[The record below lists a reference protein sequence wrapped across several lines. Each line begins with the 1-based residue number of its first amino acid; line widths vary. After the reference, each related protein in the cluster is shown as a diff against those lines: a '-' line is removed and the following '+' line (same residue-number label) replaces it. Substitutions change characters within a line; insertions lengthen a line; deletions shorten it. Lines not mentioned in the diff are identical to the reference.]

1 MIFMFLMAGS
11 VYLSVYAAINLPCHP
26 LLSALLAFAIY
37 FVTASLSTI
46 ITVFLSLLLGRTDKF
61 VLRKKIRYF
70 VREHTDEY
78 FRVLLGDGRIAV
90 IPVSEITETRT
101 DTKELCPYVEIEH
114 YNIGGWRKLLLLSV
128 YEDTLKYILYLPS
141 EDEP

>member
-1 MIFMFLMAGS
+1 MIFMLLMAGS
-11 VYLSVYAAINLPCHP
+11 VYLSVYALINLPCHP

-46 ITVFLSLLLGRTDKF
+46 IAVFLSLLLGRTDKL
-61 VLRKKIRYF
+61 VLRKKTRYF
-70 VREHTDEY
+70 VRGRTDEY
-78 FRVLLGDGRIAV
+78 FRVLLDDGAIAV

-101 DTKELCPYVEIEH
+101 DTEELCPYIEIEH

-128 YEDTLKYILYLPS
+128 YADRLKYILYTN
-141 EDEP
+141 DEIY

>member
-1 MIFMFLMAGS
+1 MFLMAGS

-37 FVTASLSTI
+37 FVTASLSII

-61 VLRKKIRYF
+61 VLRKKTRYF
-70 VREHTDEY
+70 VRERTDDY

-101 DTKELCPYVEIEH
+101 DTEELCPYIEIEH
-114 YNIGGWRKLLLLSV
+114 YNIGGWRKLFLLSV
-128 YEDTLKYILYLPS
+128 YTDRLKYILYTN
-141 EDEP
+141 DEIH

>member
-11 VYLSVYAAINLPCHP
+11 VYLSVYALINLPCHP

-61 VLRKKIRYF
+61 VLRKKTRYY
-70 VREHTDEY
+70 VRERTDEY
-78 FRVLLGDGRIAV
+78 FRVLLDNGKIAV

-101 DTKELCPYVEIEH
+101 DTEELCPYIEIEH
-114 YNIGGWRKLLLLSV
+114 YNIGGWRKLFLLSV
-128 YEDTLKYILYLPS
+128 YADRLKYILYTN
-141 EDEP
+141 DEIH

>member
-26 LLSALLAFAIY
+26 LLSALLAFVIY
-37 FVTASLSTI
+37 FVTASLSAI
-46 ITVFLSLLLGRTDKF
+46 IASSLSRLLGKTDKL
-61 VLRKKIRYF
+61 VLRKKTRYF
-70 VREHTDEY
+70 VRERAGDY
-78 FRVLLGDGRIAV
+78 FNVLLDNGGIAV

-101 DTKELCPYVEIEH
+101 DTEDLCPYIEIEH

-128 YEDTLKYILYLPS
+128 YEDTLKCILYTN
-141 EDEP
+141 DEIH

>member
-1 MIFMFLMAGS
+1 MFLMAGS
-11 VYLSVYAAINLPCHP
+11 VYLSVYALINLPCHP

-61 VLRKKIRYF
+61 VLRKKTRYF
-70 VREHTDEY
+70 VRERTDDY
-78 FRVLLGDGRIAV
+78 FRVLLDDGETAV

-101 DTKELCPYVEIEH
+101 DTEELCPYIEIEH
-114 YNIGGWRKLLLLSV
+114 YNIGGWRKLFLLSV
-128 YEDTLKYILYLPS
+128 YADRLKYILYTN
-141 EDEP
+141 DEIH

>member
-1 MIFMFLMAGS
+1 MFLMAGS

-26 LLSALLAFAIY
+26 LLSALLAFVIY

-46 ITVFLSLLLGRTDKF
+46 ITVFLSLLLGKTDKF
-61 VLRKKIRYF
+61 VLRKKTRYF

-78 FRVLLGDGRIAV
+78 FKVLLGDGSVAV
-90 IPVSEITETRT
+90 IPISEITETRT
-101 DTKELCPYVEIEH
+101 DTEELCPYIEIEH

-128 YEDTLKYILYLPS
+128 YEDTLKFILYTN
-141 EDEP
+141 DEIH

>member
-11 VYLSVYAAINLPCHP
+11 VCLSVYAAINLPCHP

-37 FVTASLSTI
+37 FVTASLSTV

-61 VLRKKIRYF
+61 VLRKKTRYF
-70 VREHTDEY
+70 VRERTDEH
-78 FRVLLGDGRIAV
+78 FRVLLGDGQTAV

-101 DTKELCPYVEIEH
+101 DTEELCPYIEIEH
-114 YNIGGWRKLLLLSV
+114 YNIGGWRKLFLLSV
-128 YEDTLKYILYLPS
+128 YADRLKYILYTN
-141 EDEP
+141 DEIH

>member
-61 VLRKKIRYF
+61 VLRKKTRYF
-70 VREHTDEY
+70 VRERTDDY
-78 FRVLLGDGRIAV
+78 FRVLLGDGQTAV

-101 DTKELCPYVEIEH
+101 DTEELCPYIEIEH
-114 YNIGGWRKLLLLSV
+114 YNIGGWRKLFLLSV
-128 YEDTLKYILYLPS
+128 YTDRLKYILYTN
-141 EDEP
+141 DEIH

>member
-26 LLSALLAFAIY
+26 LLSALLASVIY
-37 FVTASLSTI
+37 FVTASLSAI
-46 ITVFLSLLLGRTDKF
+46 ITSSLSLLLGKTDKL
-61 VLRKKIRYF
+61 VLRKKTRYF
-70 VREHTDEY
+70 VQERAGNY
-78 FRVLLGDGRIAV
+78 FNVLLDNGGTAV

-101 DTKELCPYVEIEH
+101 DTEELCPYIEIEH

-128 YEDTLKYILYLPS
+128 YEDTLKCILYTN
-141 EDEP
+141 DEIH